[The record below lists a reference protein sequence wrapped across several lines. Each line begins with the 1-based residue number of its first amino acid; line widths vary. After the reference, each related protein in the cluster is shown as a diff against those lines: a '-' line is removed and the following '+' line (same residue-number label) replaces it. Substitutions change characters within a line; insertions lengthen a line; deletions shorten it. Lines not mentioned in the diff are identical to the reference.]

1 MTAALR
7 TYEQYEK
14 KQLQVQQ
21 LLKTTGYAAGLTAD
35 DLREQASAVALA
47 TLASVDG
54 IAEAQSILLTFKSV
68 SGDTFKQAI
77 VLSQDMAA
85 VFGGTAKDKALQLG
99 KALESPTEGLTAL
112 KRSGVSF
119 TEQQKDQITALDAAG
134 NRAEAQRLIF
144 QELQNQIGGAGAAS
158 AGGLSGSVDT
168 LSQRWDEFKIA
179 LVSSTEANSVAGGLL
194 NTLANGLDRVNNA
207 MAPKGQDEFDQLFAR
222 RQEILAEMKQL
233 GSGEKTGVMSWL
245 VGNKSE
251 LMNLNSEYDRVMAR
265 LSELQ
270 ELRKKQQTEQTAA
283 QLASEQKQRE
293 ISEAAKAEA
302 DKKLAEKEAE
312 RLAKQKTADEAAIAS
327 VRRSLA
333 DKQQVED
340 IAMAERQDKIDQAWL
355 NQNLSEEEWQNLT
368 AQNFALYQQ
377 RLADIAKTGAEKR
390 VEEDKR
396 AADLQQRQREQDIAA
411 LSNFN
416 STTLS
421 ALESVGKKR
430 SSLYK
435 AMFAAQKM
443 AAIPSMIAS
452 TEEGAT
458 AALKLGP
465 VAGPIGAGIVRGL
478 GYASIGVVAGTT
490 IAGSYEN
497 GGIIPGSSYT
507 GDNLT
512 AAVNSREMV
521 LNMDQQK
528 QLFDIA
534 NGSAVQARGNQIV
547 NIYEDASKAG
557 SVERQAMGNDEI
569 VNVFVSNVRS
579 GGEIATEMEQT
590 WPQLSRKGRF

>member
-1 MTAALR
+1 
-7 TYEQYEK
+7 
-14 KQLQVQQ
+14 
-21 LLKTTGYAAGLTAD
+21 
-35 DLREQASAVALA
+35 VALA

-54 IAEAQSILLTFKSV
+54 IAEAQSVLLTFKSV

-134 NRAEAQRLIF
+134 NRAEAQRLIL

-168 LSQRWDEFKIA
+168 LSQRWDEFKIG
-179 LVSSTEANSVAGGLL
+179 LVSSTDANEAAADLF

-368 AQNFALYQQ
+368 AQNFAIYQQ
-377 RLADIAKTGAEKR
+377 QRAPPNNRHQSAKQP
-390 VEEDKR
+390 DY
-396 AADLQQRQREQDIAA
+396 Q
-411 LSNFN
+411 S
-416 STTLS
+416 
-421 ALESVGKKR
+421 
-430 SSLYK
+430 
-435 AMFAAQKM
+435 
-443 AAIPSMIAS
+443 
-452 TEEGAT
+452 
-458 AALKLGP
+458 
-465 VAGPIGAGIVRGL
+465 
-478 GYASIGVVAGTT
+478 
-490 IAGSYEN
+490 
-497 GGIIPGSSYT
+497 
-507 GDNLT
+507 
-512 AAVNSREMV
+512 
-521 LNMDQQK
+521 
-528 QLFDIA
+528 
-534 NGSAVQARGNQIV
+534 
-547 NIYEDASKAG
+547 
-557 SVERQAMGNDEI
+557 
-569 VNVFVSNVRS
+569 
-579 GGEIATEMEQT
+579 
-590 WPQLSRKGRF
+590 